1 MGSPPSDDDP
11 RPGQGGWPP
20 PEQEPG
26 QYPPPGQYLP
36 PGQYPTPTAR
46 FPQPGG
52 PYPPGGPG
60 GPYPPGPGGEYPP
73 HGAGPGYG
81 APPPGRRSNRGL
93 LIALVVGLVLLACIA
108 VALVIAFTREG
119 GETVSTGAT
128 DTSSAAPSSSPS
140 PSPSTSEPAPS
151 PSPSGSTARTDEL
164 LATVPVDFPD
174 CEPTEPAGDGD
185 VAAVTCGPS
194 TTRPGPQTAAF
205 YLYEDAETLDR
216 VFAEA
221 AADVD
226 PMPEGEDC
234 STAQGVT
241 TWEVGGVEGGEIGC
255 IITESGLL
263 LAWSDRAFGIEGIVT
278 APGSTQEEL
287 AALAAWWTTNSD
299 FQG

>member
-1 MGSPPSDDDP
+1 MGPPAPGDDDP
-11 RPGQGGWPP
+11 TRRLPDPGPWGQG
-20 PEQEPG
+20 G
-26 QYPPPGQYLP
+26 QYPPPG
-36 PGQYPTPTAR
+36 GH
-46 FPQPGG
+46 PGG
-52 PYPPGGPG
+52 PYGSGPG
-60 GPYPPGPGGEYPP
+60 GAYPQQGPGG
-73 HGAGPGYG
+73 GWG
-81 APPPGRRSNRGL
+81 APPPRGRSNRGL
-93 LIALVVGLVLLACIA
+93 LIALVVGLVLLAGIA
-108 VALVIAFTREG
+108 VALVVAFTREG

-128 DTSSAAPSSSPS
+128 DTSSEAPSSSPS
-140 PSPSTSEPAPS
+140 PSPSTSEPTPS
-151 PSPSGSTARTDEL
+151 PSPSGSTDRTEEL
-164 LATVPVDFPD
+164 LATVPVDFSD

-278 APGSTQEEL
+278 GPGSTQEEL
-287 AALAAWWTTNSD
+287 AALADWWTTNSD